1 MLEPNYD
8 RHAHLYSPPTNPPEN
23 EILAGGGDC
32 SWRFNN
38 RPFSYLPSR
47 LRNRGSQRDTPRSYL
62 FRSLRGSLQRHA
74 FKSRIASQQSVGREP
89 YANSSLEQQSLRRE
103 TYSRDGENRAIR
115 FASFPSRD
123 SVECSVHPYRQR
135 YLCCLKIFLVDS
147 RLLI

>member
-1 MLEPNYD
+1 MLEPNY
-8 RHAHLYSPPTNPPEN
+8 AHLYSPPANPPEN
-23 EILAGGGDC
+23 EILAGRRLLATVQQ
-32 SWRFNN
+32 SSLFV
-38 RPFSYLPSR
+38 SSR